1 MGLSKVGRQPQWIIE
16 ANGND
21 ISKKLEE
28 RLISLSYTD
37 AAGLASDKLEI
48 HISDGKHDERIAM
61 PQTGAELMLHLGYDN
76 VTQYMGKFVVD
87 EVELEGYPETI
98 IVRARS
104 ATFDASKG
112 GESQLQT
119 QKNRRWNESTIT
131 TMVKTIA
138 KEHGL
143 EPVVSK
149 SIQNLIVHGVYQ
161 VDESDLH
168 FLLRICR
175 RFDGAVKV
183 AAGKLI
189 VAKKAEGKTM
199 SGKDFKLSVVPSD
212 VTSYHVVLAKREE
225 SGTVRVYW
233 HNIDTAKRHHIKVK
247 HKKSSDKSSDKKT
260 EIKPIFYAPVA
271 SSTNHAVTVGTGEP
285 ETSIKTQFTDQAT
298 AIAAAKAELSRRARQ
313 KAKLTLTM
321 PGHPELAAEVMMTTT
336 DFRDGVNGDWIITSV
351 VHNLGSGGYTCTVEA
366 EIAVPTDFDSVEN
379 IEGADDIADTI

>member
-48 HISDGKHDERIAM
+48 HISDGKPNERIAM

-119 QKNRRWNESTIT
+119 QKNRRWNESTLT

-247 HKKSSDKSSDKKT
+247 HKKSTAKASDKKT
-260 EIKPIFYAPVA
+260 EIKPVFYAPAA
-271 SSTNHAVTVGTGEP
+271 STTNHAVTVGTGEP

-313 KAKLTLTM
+313 KLNSPLQCPDTLNWRQKL
-321 PGHPELAAEVMMTTT
+321 
-336 DFRDGVNGDWIITSV
+336 
-351 VHNLGSGGYTCTVEA
+351 
-366 EIAVPTDFDSVEN
+366 
-379 IEGADDIADTI
+379 

>member
-1 MGLSKVGRQPQWIIE
+1 
-16 ANGND
+16 
-21 ISKKLEE
+21 
-28 RLISLSYTD
+28 
-37 AAGLASDKLEI
+37 
-48 HISDGKHDERIAM
+48 
-61 PQTGAELMLHLGYDN
+61 MLHLGYDN

-119 QKNRRWNESTIT
+119 QKNRRWNESTLT

-143 EPVVSK
+143 EAVVSK

-199 SGKDFKLSVVPSD
+199 SGKDFKLRVVPSD

-247 HKKSSDKSSDKKT
+247 HKKSSVKSSDKKT
-260 EIKPIFYAPVA
+260 EIKPVFYAPA
-271 SSTNHAVTVGTGEP
+271 AYTTNHAVTVGNGDP

-366 EIAVPTDFDSVEN
+366 EIAVPADFDSVEN